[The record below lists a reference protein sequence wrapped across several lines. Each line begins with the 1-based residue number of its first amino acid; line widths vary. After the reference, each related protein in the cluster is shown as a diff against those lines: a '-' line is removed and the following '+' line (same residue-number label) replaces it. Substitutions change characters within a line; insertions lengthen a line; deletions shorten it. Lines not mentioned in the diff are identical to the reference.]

1 MTPAIKGIVYSLI
14 AGMATSIGA
23 IPFLFWKKGVDRRSL
38 DMLLGLAAG
47 IMLAAT
53 AFSLV
58 VPSIQIGGPFRF
70 VVGFILGAIFVDLM
84 DKFSPHEHFIKGYEG
99 PMTKS
104 KLSKIWLFVI
114 AITLHNFPE
123 GMAVGVGG
131 FTKDAFAIAMAIGI
145 QNIPEGAAVAGS
157 LIGAGYSVRRSFWV
171 TFLTGAV
178 EIIGGAL
185 GAFLITI
192 SQPLLPYAMAFA
204 GGAMLY
210 VIGDEIIPETHSGG
224 YQRISTYSLL
234 IGFIIMTLLDN
245 LLG

>member
-1 MTPAIKGIVYSLI
+1 MTPAVRGIVYSSI
-14 AGMATSIGA
+14 AGLATSIGA
-23 IPFLFWKKGVDRRSL
+23 VPFLFWKKGIDRRSL
-38 DMLLGLAAG
+38 DVLLGFAAG

-58 VPSIQIGGPFRF
+58 VPSIEIGGPYRF

-84 DKFSPHEHFIKGYEG
+84 DKFSPHEHFIKGYEE
-99 PMTKS
+99 PVTKS
-104 KLSKIWLFVI
+104 RLSKIWLFVI

-131 FTKDAFAIAMAIGI
+131 FTKEAVAIAMAIGI

-185 GAFLITI
+185 GAFLITL

-210 VIGDEIIPETHSGG
+210 VIGDEIMPELTVGDMKGS
-224 YQRISTYSLL
+224 QRMH
-234 IGFIIMTLLDN
+234 F
-245 LLG
+245 LLGLS